1 MYWDTQ
7 VKTLMRRMFSGVS
20 RLWKLSNNLLSS
32 PHSNRKK
39 SLRCYI
45 SLFSVIKMITI
56 IWAKTETRNDN
67 HKLEVKKTKLWN
79 TRIANN
85 KQLNGVDTQHGLH
98 KTNSIFINLGGTQAL
113 RWAAPLVG
121 EMPIIC
127 VTPPWRS
134 STLSG
139 CWSCSSCCSWNV
151 SIIVIMLSLSHR
163 GGGLHRKCPLV
174 HIIICKI
181 K

>member
-67 HKLEVKKTKLWN
+67 HKLEVKKTKL
-79 TRIANN
+79 
-85 KQLNGVDTQHGLH
+85 
-98 KTNSIFINLGGTQAL
+98 
-113 RWAAPLVG
+113 
-121 EMPIIC
+121 
-127 VTPPWRS
+127 
-134 STLSG
+134 
-139 CWSCSSCCSWNV
+139 
-151 SIIVIMLSLSHR
+151 
-163 GGGLHRKCPLV
+163 
-174 HIIICKI
+174 
-181 K
+181 